1 MDGGF
6 LPSLSPS
13 DIQNVVQLITAAY
26 AQPSGAAL
34 GDANGQLYDVQ
45 KSPLAWGLV
54 VPLLTYGAPG
64 GGDGTAVHF
73 FGAHTAVVK
82 AARDWDSLPA
92 EHRNAFRDLML
103 ALTAD
108 SVRRGRPM
116 LVLRKLFVCLT
127 SLAIRLAP
135 RDSAGQA
142 WADWVL
148 VCFTTISGA
157 ASSDSTRA
165 KLLVHEFLTIA
176 AEEIPTADVVDP
188 SRKAQLM
195 QTLIDSSSIITGMIR
210 TELQEPSSDNR
221 PLAAAVRTLQAWL
234 SQLRAD
240 DLTSLI
246 PLLLARLGDGK
257 DADTFTSIASAL
269 AEILSRAP
277 AYQNGAGSRTL
288 TEPLLLWLDGSGS
301 RLVDRIVRASN
312 STAGGD
318 DEDLDDEVPT
328 RALVDL
334 LAALGEHSVEYIA
347 RWVASARVVGG
358 GVMEAPVRTRG
369 ELVQNFLSTVLALT
383 VLPYDGEGRMSPDA
397 TGNSLSVAG
406 SSTDGNPF
414 SATASITPAVSPT
427 ASIPA
432 ATLFDDA
439 GGVRGEA
446 LLAFWY
452 QLQEE
457 VWSVDW
463 DEDGGDGEGDARG
476 LEEAAWRDAHR
487 AVPSFAPTS
496 PTSSNVDQEQTRAL
510 SAVRAVYGRLV
521 RALRA
526 KVVFP
531 PRAETGEW
539 MKDQVDRFKTY
550 RRDVGDTLINAYY
563 VLRDEM
569 LAYYVNDVL
578 ERLSRPVV
586 EWEQVEATLHC
597 LSSIDEA
604 LPSAEDAAESSDEGA
619 STAHR
624 TPALLS
630 RVLGPEVLARLPS
643 AGTPRVRRTAL
654 GLLDTY
660 AAYLGHPAMPPA
672 TLPGALDYATD
683 ALREPRLSLVAA
695 NALRSVCDANRSIL
709 ASRVG
714 ISAFGGVAEMCVGE
728 GGVPDAEKGKV
739 LQSVASVI
747 QAVDPV
753 EGIAPVE
760 ALVSPLVSRA
770 MSAREP
776 DDVILRL
783 DILVGVARGLQRP
796 SQPLEDAWTE
806 GEGGRLAQEAARMA
820 QAREDPRAASLRDG
834 LGALMRHCTEA
845 WGQDVG
851 VCTSLS
857 DLIKALSAA
866 APLDMGVLTVPPAPL
881 MELVCG
887 ALQRSVNGTWLA
899 LLAKLTASLTAATRD
914 PDSPFKRDPGE
925 EARAVVSRVLPAV
938 IGTVLPWF
946 GGVDGMRNNPDVAQ
960 EFFGLMERF
969 AEEYTPELY
978 AMPEGALDGL
988 MRCAIIALGLQ
999 ERYSMVAACKF
1010 IRAIFHR
1017 TCTVDVLSQTP
1028 ARQFLVQAYFTL
1040 VLRAAVEGIA
1050 GGTPPSTH
1058 VNLIDLLQLLS
1069 LRCSEDMK
1077 RWAGEVL
1084 FAADFMPTSRAG
1096 PEAKEKF
1103 AKALISS
1110 RSLKKTRDACQSF
1123 SLISRGLDGT
1133 SFGYA
1138 TVVA

>member
-13 DIQNVVQLITAAY
+13 DIQNVVQPHTPSHPARRSGTPTA
-26 AQPSGAAL
+26 SSMTC
-34 GDANGQLYDVQ
+34 
-45 KSPLAWGLV
+45 KSPASLGPRRPFAHLRR
-54 VPLLTYGAPG
+54 PR

-257 DADTFTSIASAL
+257 GM
-269 AEILSRAP
+269 ILSRAP

-347 RWVASARVVGG
+347 RWVASARV
-358 GVMEAPVRTRG
+358 APVRTRG

-414 SATASITPAVSPT
+414 SA
-427 ASIPA
+427 SIPQRRYS
-432 ATLFDDA
+432 DDA
-439 GGVRGEA
+439 GGVPGEA

-476 LEEAAWRDAHR
+476 L
-487 AVPSFAPTS
+487 
-496 PTSSNVDQEQTRAL
+496 
-510 SAVRAVYGRLV
+510 GG
-521 RALRA
+521 
-526 KVVFP
+526 
-531 PRAETGEW
+531 AETGEW

-569 LAYYVNDVL
+569 LAYYVND
-578 ERLSRPVV
+578 
-586 EWEQVEATLHC
+586 QVEATLHC

-672 TLPGALDYATD
+672 TLPGALDYATG

-695 NALRSVCDANRSIL
+695 NALRSVCDANRSNW
-709 ASRVG
+709 R
-714 ISAFGGVAEMCVGE
+714 E

-770 MSAREP
+770 MSAREDLRDHSP
-776 DDVILRL
+776 TMSSLRL

-1028 ARQFLVQAYFTL
+1028 ARQFLVQTYFTL

-1084 FAADFMPTSRAG
+1084 FAVSLRLMLRSEEQTLTVSQL
-1096 PEAKEKF
+1096 K
-1103 AKALISS
+1103 IS
-1110 RSLKKTRDACQSF
+1110 KKTRDACQSF